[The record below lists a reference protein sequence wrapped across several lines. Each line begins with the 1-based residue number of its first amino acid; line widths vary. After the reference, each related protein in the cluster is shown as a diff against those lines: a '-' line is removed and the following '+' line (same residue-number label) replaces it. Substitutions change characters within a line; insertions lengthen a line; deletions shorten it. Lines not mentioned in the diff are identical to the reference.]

1 MKKAGSVYIK
11 RIFFMFS
18 TSIINDLPNR
28 LDWCLIDDL
37 LAITFNQLDHL
48 APVVGSFT
56 FTDETML
63 DILVI

>member
-1 MKKAGSVYIK
+1 
-11 RIFFMFS
+11 MFS

-28 LDWCLIDDL
+28 LDWCLIDEL